1 MAPPKK
7 NVKMDLGSFLADDTF
22 GGGSWADEEV
32 DLNTIGV
39 SLETPSFAGSTA
51 APIGNVGGG
60 NNTASAGS
68 GFGSGSG
75 SGFGNDEFKR
85 ERKEFPIPDQPPY
98 RARVSNLPWEVEES
112 NVIRHF
118 EDRMQAKDIISD
130 IVLPKD
136 RDTGRLRGFA
146 FVTFN
151 DRALLKESL
160 NLSMT
165 EFQGRK
171 IYVNVAAPPKG
182 EDGDWRAGR
191 SGSNRRGGEDREP
204 APELDWGAARNSQAE
219 LPPRQ
224 RSNRL
229 GSGSGP
235 SGESSSSSRPSRRQE
250 AELDW
255 GSARNSRDGL
265 PPQRERSNRTPR
277 KQEPEFDWNTAR
289 NTQAELPVRERERPQ
304 RENPDGTPR
313 ENSTRQTPR
322 KQEPE
327 FDWGAARNTKTSL
340 PPRERL
346 NRTGSNSGKKSTE
359 PDFDWK
365 RGQSLPS
372 RNVSRSS
379 GNRKDVKKDE
389 QQNQPQKPQKS
400 HFSVLNV
407 EGEDEDEEEDEKKE
421 VKESKQQID
430 NLQQATSKLTVSEG
444 QEDGEGWEVV
454 RK

>member
-151 DRALLKESL
+151 DRALLEESL

-250 AELDW
+250 VELDW

-265 PPQRERSNRTPR
+265 PPQRERSNR
-277 KQEPEFDWNTAR
+277 
-289 NTQAELPVRERERPQ
+289 
-304 RENPDGTPR
+304 
-313 ENSTRQTPR
+313 TPR

-389 QQNQPQKPQKS
+389 QQNQPPKPQKS

>member
-1 MAPPKK
+1 
-7 NVKMDLGSFLADDTF
+7 MDLGSFLADDTF

-151 DRALLKESL
+151 DRALLEESL

-204 APELDWGAARNSQAE
+204 APELIGV
-219 LPPRQ
+219 LPEILKLNYHQ
-224 RSNRL
+224 
-229 GSGSGP
+229 
-235 SGESSSSSRPSRRQE
+235 
-250 AELDW
+250 DK
-255 GSARNSRDGL
+255 D
-265 PPQRERSNRTPR
+265 
-277 KQEPEFDWNTAR
+277 
-289 NTQAELPVRERERPQ
+289 
-304 RENPDGTPR
+304 
-313 ENSTRQTPR
+313 QT
-322 KQEPE
+322 
-327 FDWGAARNTKTSL
+327 D
-340 PPRERL
+340 
-346 NRTGSNSGKKSTE
+346 
-359 PDFDWK
+359 
-365 RGQSLPS
+365 
-372 RNVSRSS
+372 
-379 GNRKDVKKDE
+379 
-389 QQNQPQKPQKS
+389 
-400 HFSVLNV
+400 
-407 EGEDEDEEEDEKKE
+407 
-421 VKESKQQID
+421 
-430 NLQQATSKLTVSEG
+430 
-444 QEDGEGWEVV
+444 
-454 RK
+454 

>member
-39 SLETPSFAGSTA
+39 SLETSNFAGSTA
-51 APIGNVGGG
+51 APIGNVGGSG
-60 NNTASAGS
+60 GINNTTST
-68 GFGSGSG
+68 
-75 SGFGNDEFKR
+75 GFGNDEFKR

-98 RARVSNLPWEVEES
+98 RARVSNLPWEVEEDI
-112 NVIRHF
+112 VIRHF

-136 RDTGRLRGFA
+136 RETGRLRGFA
-146 FVTFN
+146 FITFN
-151 DRALLKESL
+151 DRGLLEESL

-191 SGSNRRGGEDREP
+191 SGSNRRGGEGREP

-224 RSNRL
+224 RSNRV

-235 SGESSSSSRPSRRQE
+235 SGESTRPSRRQE

-255 GSARNSRDGL
+255 GSARTSRDGL

-289 NTQAELPVRERERPQ
+289 NTQAELPVRERPQ
-304 RENPDGTPR
+304 RDNFDGTPR
-313 ENSTRQTPR
+313 DNSSRQSSKR
-322 KQEPE
+322 QEPE
-327 FDWGAARNTKTSL
+327 FDWSSARNTKANL

-346 NRTGSNSGKKSTE
+346 NRTGSNNGKKSIE

-372 RNVSRSS
+372 RNVSRST
-379 GNRKDVKKDE
+379 GNQRNVKKDE

-407 EGEDEDEEEDEKKE
+407 EGEDDEDEDEEEQEEEQEEQVQK
-421 VKESKQQID
+421 SKQQID

>member
-151 DRALLKESL
+151 DRALLEESL

-265 PPQRERSNRTPR
+265 PPQRERSNR
-277 KQEPEFDWNTAR
+277 
-289 NTQAELPVRERERPQ
+289 
-304 RENPDGTPR
+304 
-313 ENSTRQTPR
+313 TPR